1 MKAANQDP
9 SRVKAIEFRRSG
21 LRLLRMMGADGRL
34 LALTLVLV
42 VTSISLSVTIPRML
56 GQATDLVYDG
66 VTGGGAVD
74 FGAVGRIL
82 LTALAVA
89 GGTAAIHRVRGWMA
103 AVIAHRTAYRLREQ
117 AAGKL
122 GRLPLSH
129 YDGHSRGE
137 ILSRITN
144 DIDNIAET
152 LQNGLGK
159 IIYSLLTPIF
169 VLAMMLWLSPL
180 LTLVALLTVPVAA
193 LATARIG
200 RRAQPQFVRKWDAT
214 GRLSG
219 HIEEMYTGHALVKTF
234 GRQDEAVRTFTEH
247 NDELYGAAWRAQF
260 VSGVIEP
267 ALTFVGHLNYVLI
280 AVIGGL
286 RVASGSMSIGDVQAF
301 IQYTTQFN
309 QPIAQM
315 AALANMVQSGV
326 ASAERVFE
334 LLDAPEE
341 TPDPSGSPRPERRVE
356 GRVSFERVSF
366 RYKPG
371 EPLIEN
377 LSLTVEPG
385 RTVAIVGPTGA
396 GKSTLVNLLMRF
408 YDVTGGRITVDGDDI
423 SAMSRAELR
432 GHIGMVL
439 QDTWLRQGTIAE
451 NIAYGRDD
459 ASHDK
464 IMEAARAAHADH
476 FIRTLPGGYDTVI
489 DDEGGGLSAGEKQL
503 LTIARAFLI
512 EPEILVLDEA
522 TSSVDTRTEM
532 LVQQAMA
539 SLRRGRT
546 AFVIA
551 HRLSTIRDA
560 DHILVMDAGRIV
572 EQGAHDDLIAAGG
585 AYALL
590 HHAQVAGPSAAVS
603 PGRPRPETG

>member
-1 MKAANQDP
+1 MNKDP
-9 SRVKAIEFRRSG
+9 SGEKAIEFRRSG
-21 LRLLRMMGADGRL
+21 LRLLRMMGADGKL
-34 LALTLVLV
+34 LALTLFLV
-42 VTSISLSVTIPRML
+42 VASIALSVTIPRML
-56 GQATDLVYDG
+56 GQATDLVYGG

-89 GGTAAIHRVRGWMA
+89 GGTAVIHRVRGWMA

-144 DIDNIAET
+144 DVDNIAET

-200 RRAQPQFVRKWDAT
+200 KRAQPQFVRKWDAT

-234 GRQDEAVRTFTEH
+234 GRQDQAVRTFTRH

-260 VSGVIEP
+260 ASGVIEP

-341 TPDPSGSPRPERRVE
+341 TPDPPAPPRPARRVE
-356 GRVSFERVSF
+356 GRVSFEKVSF
-366 RYKPG
+366 RYKPD

-408 YDVTGGRITVDGDDI
+408 YDVTGGRITVDGADI
-423 SAMSRAELR
+423 STMPRSELR
-432 GHIGMVL
+432 RHIGMVL
-439 QDTWLRQGTIAE
+439 QDTWLHHGTIAD
-451 NIAYGRDD
+451 NIAYGHATAPR
-459 ASHDK
+459 DK
-464 IMEAARAAHADH
+464 IVQAASAAHADH
-476 FIRTLPGGYDTVI
+476 FVRTLPGGYDTLI
-489 DDEGGGLSAGEKQL
+489 DQEGGGLSAGEKQL
-503 LTIARAFLI
+503 LTIARAFLT
-512 EPEILVLDEA
+512 EPEILILDEA

-532 LVQQAMA
+532 LVQQAMT

-572 EQGAHDDLIAAGG
+572 EQGTHDDLIAAGDT
-585 AYALL
+585 YAHL
-590 HHAQVAGPSAAVS
+590 HHAQFAQP
-603 PGRPRPETG
+603 PRVP

>member
-1 MKAANQDP
+1 
-9 SRVKAIEFRRSG
+9 
-21 LRLLRMMGADGRL
+21 MGADGKL
-34 LALTLVLV
+34 LAVTLVLV
-42 VTSISLSVTIPRML
+42 VTSIALSVTIPRML
-56 GQATDLVYDG
+56 GQATDLVFDG
-66 VTGGGAVD
+66 VTGGAVD
-74 FGAVGRIL
+74 FAAVGRIL

-89 GGTAAIHRVRGWMA
+89 GASAAIHRVRGRLA

-122 GRLPLSH
+122 ERLPLSH

-159 IIYSLLTPIF
+159 IIYSLLTPVF

-200 RRAQPQFVRKWDAT
+200 KRAQPQFVRKWDAT

-219 HIEEMYTGHALVKTF
+219 HIEEMYTGHALVQTF
-234 GRQDEAVRTFTEH
+234 GRQDQAIRTFTRH
-247 NDELYGAAWRAQF
+247 NDDLYAAGWRAQF

-286 RVASGSMSIGDVQAF
+286 RIASGSLSIGEVQAF

-341 TPDPSGSPRPERRVE
+341 TPDPPAPPRPAPRVQ
-356 GRVSFERVSF
+356 GRVSFEQVSF
-366 RYKPG
+366 RYRPD
-371 EPLIEN
+371 EPLIED

-408 YDVTGGRITVDGDDI
+408 YDVTDGRITVDGTDI
-423 SAMSRAELR
+423 TALPRAELR
-432 GHIGMVL
+432 RHIGMVL
-439 QDTWLRQGTIAE
+439 QDTWLHHGTIAD
-451 NIAYGRDD
+451 NIAYGHGTAPR
-459 ASHDK
+459 DK
-464 IMEAARAAHADH
+464 IVQAARAAHADH
-476 FIRTLPGGYDTVI
+476 FIRTLPDGYDTLI
-489 DDEGGGLSAGEKQL
+489 DTEGGGLSAGEKQL
-503 LTIARAFLI
+503 ITIARAFLT
-512 EPEILVLDEA
+512 EPAILILDEA

-532 LVQQAMA
+532 LVQQAMTA
-539 SLRRGRT
+539 LRQGRT

-572 EQGAHDDLIAAGG
+572 EQGTHDDLTAADG
-585 AYALL
+585 AYARL
-590 HHAQVAGPSAAVS
+590 HHAQFA
-603 PGRPRPETG
+603 RPPRVP